1 MNLFEVIGPVMVGPS
16 SSHTAGAVRIGKVA
30 LRLLGEPVRNANIGL
45 HGSFAA
51 TGRGHGTDR
60 AVVAGLLGMQADDIR
75 IPQSFEIALQ
85 VGLHFEI
92 HDIDLGPDAHP
103 NSVRM
108 VLEGIHGRSLMI
120 TGASIGGGR
129 ISIRE
134 IDGLKTDFSADY
146 PTLIV
151 QNADVPGHIAKV
163 TGLLSASGINVA
175 YMSLTRE
182 KRGGYAAM
190 ILETDQEIPAEVR
203 KKIHDLPGTVKEIYY
218 SLSEREGEDVSVA

>member
-16 SSHTAGAVRIGKVA
+16 SSHTAGAVKIGRVA
-30 LRLLGEPVRNANIGL
+30 LRLLGEPVRSANIGL

-51 TGRGHGTDR
+51 TGKGHGTDR

-75 IPQSFEIALQ
+75 IPQSFELAEQ
-85 VGLHFEI
+85 AGLHFEI

-108 VLEGIHGRSLMI
+108 VLEGMEGRSLVI

-163 TGLLSASGINVA
+163 TGLLSASEINIA

-190 ILETDQEIPAEVR
+190 ILETDQEIPESVR
-203 KKIHDLPGTVKEIYY
+203 EQIRKLPGTVKEIYY
-218 SLSEREGEDVSVA
+218 TLEEREEENVSFA